1 MLDLLYHK
9 LNPIITTIVDSSI
22 FLIFNAILDSSIF
35 LIFNAILERKM
46 LEEDITF
53 TRVLQ

>member
-22 FLIFNAILDSSIF
+22 FLIFNAIL
-35 LIFNAILERKM
+35 ERKM